1 MTGNTENVLAELSN
15 TLSADSKIL
24 QDKSAP
30 EFSSSLKRWSDH
42 QLQTPLAIIQPA
54 SEEDIVKAIQ
64 ALLKASIPFVP
75 ASGGNTPYST
85 IENGVIVDLSLYRG
99 VEVHAAENR
108 ATVRGGTLMKE
119 LQLALHPH
127 KQFAGE

>member
-1 MTGNTENVLAELSN
+1 MTGNTENVLVELSN
-15 TLSADSKIL
+15 SLSAESKIL

-30 EFSSSLKRWSDH
+30 EFATSLKRWSDH
-42 QLQTPLAIIQPA
+42 QQTPLAIIQPA
-54 SEEDIVKAIQ
+54 SEDDIVKVIR
-64 ALLKASIPFVP
+64 ALSKASIPFVP
-75 ASGGNTPYST
+75 ASGGNTLYST